1 MSNLF
6 NIHFTSNKADK
17 RNYSKE
23 NHIECTVCIK
33 TNKKA
38 KEVLKKLIKKNIINE
53 FKRSNS
59 FSPNKNKYDISET
72 ETDIEKLIFS
82 DWIKCNKE
90 TDQKIG
96 EQILKL
102 LIDIFDKRYA
112 LYPNNICSLSEYS
125 LKCQSKLNSICS
137 KFKEL
142 SFYMLYKLYD
152 QILPF
157 YKCMDQKMNF
167 KTITPLKYENIK
179 EILYYMSN
187 DLSEI
192 FKNPLEDEEDEDEN
206 EDDDKYFKLSHI
218 LIVMLEDYLIK
229 ENELC
234 DKVHLKTK
242 SPLYK
247 AKENFEK
254 FLQIINNIY
263 FIKDYEKL
271 LKEKLSLID
280 EECIEKG
287 DERSSTNIEE
297 DNKNDNDSD
306 NDKENENKDED
317 KEDNKDDK
325 NLSIEDLVNFI
336 NKPKKNENRKKNKK
350 KNKNKNKKKKNEKN
364 NIIEE
369 DIEFHNYKKD
379 IEVYTQNLPYIKK
392 IRPKYSENFL
402 KTMKL
407 LSL

>member
-6 NIHFTSNKADK
+6 DFNFMSDNTDK
-17 RNYSKE
+17 RSHSKAK
-23 NHIECTVCIK
+23 HIECTVCIE

-38 KEVLKKLIKKNIINE
+38 REIIKKLINQNYINE
-53 FKRSNS
+53 FKRCNS
-59 FSPNKNKYDISET
+59 FSPIKKKNDISEN
-72 ETDIEKLIFS
+72 EIEKMKFAE
-82 DWIKCNKE
+82 WIKFNKE
-90 TDQKIG
+90 IDQKIG

-125 LKCQSKLNSICS
+125 LQCQSKLNSICT

-142 SFYMLYKLYD
+142 SFYMLYKLYSK
-152 QILPF
+152 IIPF
-157 YKCMDQKMNF
+157 YKSLDQKLNF

-179 EILYYMSN
+179 EILYYISN

-192 FKNPLEDEEDEDEN
+192 FKNPLEDEEKEDEDE
-206 EDDDKYFKLSHI
+206 EEDKYFQLSHI

-229 ENELC
+229 ENKLC

-254 FLQIINNIY
+254 FLQLINNIY

-271 LKEKLSLID
+271 LKEKLSLVD
-280 EECIEKG
+280 EENIDKEDEK
-287 DERSSTNIEE
+287 SIINIDD
-297 DNKNDNDSD
+297 DNKND
-306 NDKENENKDED
+306 KDEEID
-317 KEDNKDDK
+317 NNNNEKEDNKGGK

-336 NKPKKNENRKKNKK
+336 NEPKKNENKKKRKK
-350 KNKNKNKKKKNEKN
+350 KNKNKNKKRNNEKTN
-364 NIIEE
+364 YKEE
-369 DIEFHNYKKD
+369 DIEFLNYKKD
-379 IEVYTQNLPYIKK
+379 IEVYTQNLPYVKK

-402 KTMKL
+402 TKMKL
-407 LSL
+407 LSQ

>member
-6 NIHFTSNKADK
+6 NLHLLPNNDDK
-17 RNYSKE
+17 RSYSKTK
-23 NHIECTVCIK
+23 NTECIVCIK

-38 KEVLKKLIKKNIINE
+38 TQALKKLIKQNVINE

-59 FSPNKNKYDISET
+59 FSPIKKIYDISVT
-72 ETDIEKLIFS
+72 ESDIEKLIFG
-82 DWIKCNKE
+82 DWIKYNKE
-90 TDQKIG
+90 IDKKIG

-125 LKCQSKLNSICS
+125 LQCQSKLNSICS

-152 QILPF
+152 QIIPF
-157 YKCMDQKMNF
+157 YKCLDQKLNF
-167 KTITPLKYENIK
+167 KTITPIEYEDIK
-179 EILYYMSN
+179 EILYYISN

-192 FKNPLEDEEDEDEN
+192 FKNPLENEEGEDEDEVD
-206 EDDDKYFKLSHI
+206 EDKYFKLSHI

-229 ENELC
+229 ENKIC
-234 DKVHLKTK
+234 DKLHLKTK

-254 FLQIINNIY
+254 FLELINNIY

-271 LKEKLSLID
+271 LNERLSLVD
-280 EECIEKG
+280 EENIDKEDEK
-287 DERSSTNIEE
+287 SSINIEDE
-297 DNKNDNDSD
+297 NKNDNDEET
-306 NDKENENKDED
+306 ENNNED
-317 KEDNKDDK
+317 KEENKDDK

-336 NKPKKNENRKKNKK
+336 NEPKKNENKKKRKK
-350 KNKNKNKKKKNEKN
+350 KNKNKNKNKKIEITICK
-364 NIIEE
+364 EE
-369 DIEFHNYKKD
+369 DIEFLNYKKD
-379 IEVYTQNLPYIKK
+379 IEVYTQNLPYVKK

-407 LSL
+407 LSQ